1 MSDLLDDLQLLNDLC
16 VNIGQLIIKLKKYKY
31 GTDNY
36 FELVKEINALH
47 SIRIKIYGRLQDY
60 IIRNHNGS

>member
-1 MSDLLDDLQLLNDLC
+1 MSDLLDDLQSLNDLC
-16 VNIGQLIIKLKKYKY
+16 VSIGQLNVKLKRHKY

-36 FELVKEINALH
+36 FELLKEIDKLNL
-47 SIRIKIYGRLQDY
+47 IRIKTYGRLQDY